1 MRQTWRKHFAKTFVL
16 LDLFGC
22 NIVVELQKCLFIQM
36 IRETTGICGIW
47 GMRKEIRRLKC
58 NFLFYESQ
66 RLKSNCICS
75 KLLYRKEILDVVP
88 RKQMIRVPTLFKTF
102 WGPPI
107 NSIFIYLFKFKGS
120 LQTLNLW
127 EIGRHLTF
135 CIIFYLFCIKIGG
148 KLPILKMAHW
158 MLPDWNISDVDL
170 TNILA

>member
-47 GMRKEIRRLKC
+47 GRRKEIRRLKC

-75 KLLYRKEILDVVP
+75 KLLYQKEILDVVP
-88 RKQMIRVPTLFKTF
+88 KKPDDSGTNTLKTF
-102 WGPPI
+102 GVP
-107 NSIFIYLFKFKGS
+107 
-120 LQTLNLW
+120 Q
-127 EIGRHLTF
+127 
-135 CIIFYLFCIKIGG
+135 
-148 KLPILKMAHW
+148 
-158 MLPDWNISDVDL
+158 
-170 TNILA
+170 